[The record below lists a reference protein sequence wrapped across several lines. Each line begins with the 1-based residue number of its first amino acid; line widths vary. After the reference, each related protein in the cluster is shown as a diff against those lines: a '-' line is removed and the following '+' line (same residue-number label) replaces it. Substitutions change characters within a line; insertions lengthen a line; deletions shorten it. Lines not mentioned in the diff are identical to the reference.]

1 MLMKLFSARST
12 SPGKCSFD
20 NKNHLL
26 IGDGDQLPGH
36 QSLLLFIK
44 FHVNSSPFVW
54 FIWFLFWPGRCFC
67 LSKAIIAVAL
77 QPHQTTWE
85 SSKKTSCWLTVG
97 IMELCPGSRGGF
109 PQLSS
114 SLRKSHETWLFLRF
128 FFRTVRFARDQ
139 PNGFIFSFSEIS
151 SRSQFLWWI
160 LDIYKGKQR
169 ETGATGVLRVHE
181 NVANSSCAPPPTTS
195 AELIF
200 LFLLPPEKHH
210 KSLFSA
216 GLQIGFMV
224 SM

>member
-1 MLMKLFSARST
+1 MPLLVESDYCRGPSAAPNYLRVIKEDFMLADGGDYGALPRLSWRI
-12 SPGKCSFD
+12 SPALVVAPQKPW
-20 NKNHLL
+20 NM
-26 IGDGDQLPGH
+26 
-36 QSLLLFIK
+36 
-44 FHVNSSPFVW
+44 
-54 FIWFLFWPGRCFC
+54 
-67 LSKAIIAVAL
+67 II
-77 QPHQTTWE
+77 
-85 SSKKTSCWLTVG
+85 
-97 IMELCPGSRGGF
+97 
-109 PQLSS
+109 S
-114 SLRKSHETWLFLRF
+114 SL

-210 KSLFSA
+210 KSLFFSRA
-216 GLQIGFMV
+216 ANRLHGLYVNVARLSVGLRINAMHIMGRLRRTIVYCTTLIERISFINLLRT
-224 SM
+224 SRN